1 MKLRLPHKFQAA
13 LMAAL
18 ASVSFTTLSSGTAAY
33 GATTSLDQ
41 AELQLVDFTTQSMTD
56 AKTAGWTF
64 SDGFAGSESG
74 VYTAAANT
82 RITSTTPWTSVIKD
96 GTSNRSIW
104 AGIITVN
111 VNTLP
116 TGAQCLL
123 EDASGTNRKEGM
135 GVGTA
140 TDGSKYITGVAGTT
154 YDWGHTNN
162 RGMDI
167 SLANLA
173 DANGNITLGIFYHG
187 TGTKL
192 YVADQQSSNTGLK
205 NGVSDTN
212 LAMYLSSAAGVEY
225 SNLFLFG
232 AESTTEVSDADMKR
246 MMKEAG
252 AYYWKGSTDGNWNAA
267 TTNWT
272 HYGSDLAVAIGTGGG
287 NANTNVVFGADA
299 SLKTVT
305 LAGATTVGA
314 LTVSGGDYTFNLNGN
329 LTTSGITIAQGASL
343 AYAGTGSISG
353 ALSGAGT
360 YILPSG
366 TKTLGSVSRGDSWT
380 GAVRISGFSFGG
392 ENLANTFTR
401 TGSWVELYGITGGYL
416 AGWNN
421 GSESANIIL
430 TDPSSNTVAWK
441 WSDGSSSGE
450 TLLTLSG
457 DIKGTGT
464 LFKDTTKFRQG
475 FKFTG
480 DVHGWTGDFRAK
492 ATVNDAVTKLE
503 FAGSS
508 GQEGEPYEVN
518 VGNISN
524 EGVAALNVVF
534 STAGD
539 VSVASNIKKTGTGA
553 VNLTVANGTNA
564 TFAGTITNANTLT
577 LAGNST
583 ATFSKAVSAASL
595 AVGDHRST
603 GATATFNGDLTLSGN
618 LTLNG
623 TQAALASVA
632 LNGNT
637 SVGNLDL
644 SNANN
649 AHGTVTLA
657 TGKTL
662 NVSGGMWMTTAATLV
677 LAENATF
684 EKGTELS
691 VVGLSNGGSLS
702 NTGSDTYNLN
712 NSGYTLTNVQAT
724 IKMASSDVQLRF
736 VNSKL
741 VTDQDITLKNLQSV
755 FSGMEIGGGTT
766 TVGASDAG
774 TVTLGAVTLSN
785 GGNLTLAAPVT
796 GNVSSINVAGT
807 SAISGGTLSMGG
819 TITTGDGAQLTLGGT
834 VLFAS
839 GGITSSGNGSLA
851 FDNSVVFDLS
861 QLTEDTATHTYTLF
875 TGNDVDLTSLNTAA
889 ANHIA
894 GVVTTGRTWTFNENG
909 QVTYRID
916 SRDLAW
922 RYGLDVGTWSTSTSD
937 KPWTVKGDPNA
948 QYFSDGDSVSFT
960 EMVAPAVVTLG
971 SNVTAASMT
980 LLDGDVVDVTV
991 NNGGGYTLNVDELD
1005 ILTGRLTT
1013 NTAMNVKSV
1022 NIAAG
1027 AEWALGYAQDLGA
1040 VTTINNNGLL
1050 RVLDGVELH
1059 VRKGT
1064 TAESIGTVTADEGG
1078 TLYVEN
1084 GSGTGVDKYTYH
1096 GSADAP
1102 FEGTLVYDIN
1112 STGGHNTSIALE
1124 NFQGTLELRGRLD
1137 ADDSSFGGMTKL
1149 VLRGDRANNTT
1160 GMWSHGSALTLDAD
1174 VDIVGDHQV
1183 DLYTSSALTINGD
1196 INAGGAAGILGKR
1209 DGNALNLNGDVNL
1222 LGLNIYVNTVNL
1234 NGTGKAYNLGAVTL
1248 SGGNLT
1254 VGEAGS
1260 VTAKSV
1266 FVADNVAA
1274 TITLGADM
1282 TVSAQGGSADT
1293 DGAFYTMGAE
1303 RTTLVKSASAD
1314 AVKTLTVQ
1322 KLDLSNVN
1330 TVLELQNVNMVVTG
1344 GATVGELQQASTKD
1358 NAIMRVGAGATL
1370 DLNGG
1375 VVWNK
1380 ADDRPGKETPDFV
1393 NLTINN
1399 GGTVNVN
1406 AGEGNKLND
1415 VTVNAGAKLNFDSDT
1430 ETEIMGALALAD
1442 TITNEGSLTIHNGS
1456 VAANQVGTLTGNGA
1470 YTVKG
1475 TVAAAGNLKL
1485 DGITVT
1491 GEESAAIT
1499 GNVEIAGGTLAGA
1512 ITLGSADST
1521 IRVSDVFTA
1530 AESSIIAIHGTMV
1543 LDDLGGAVTNYTGAQ
1558 YGGNNGFIS
1567 GVSLTAYNVGTNAT
1581 VTFDGSASY
1590 KDAAG
1595 RIENGVFTSDSGSMT
1610 TFIVTEMT
1618 GTGVETYSHA
1628 KSVGGDHFVNL
1639 EMAAG
1644 TSFIIDAVD
1653 AEMSSLDN
1661 IVVHEGATAAT
1672 IQVDAVT
1679 NIISVATGAG
1689 LTFTG
1694 DSEYFTLG
1702 TITGTGLLTIDGPT
1716 STSIMNDNSSFAGG
1730 ITVNK
1735 GYLAVNN
1742 VNQLGSGTITA
1753 NEGGTIQIT
1762 TNSLPATLTVE
1773 GQGDVNLLVNK
1784 GGQNVNLKAVEAANL
1799 HLVADSDHNSRFVYD
1814 AASDLSGVGHLYFDG
1829 GQLWLNG
1836 KDMTGD
1842 NAFAGDVTFN
1852 ATKYTENGQ
1861 PILSGAAMRINNS
1874 ATFNGAVAVDAY
1886 TKLAYASNSTVTFGG
1901 AVTGSGQL
1909 DLKSWSNNSGTL
1921 AIAGDASAFTGAVT
1935 SDSRITLNVAD
1946 QASLALGAGSNLAG
1960 AVTLDGTMTVAGN
1973 STISG
1978 AVSGTGSLVVN
1989 GGATLTLGGAGLINV
2004 GSLTMN
2010 TGSFLD
2016 VSNLTQMAGITVN
2029 LASYTNSAT
2038 CTAANITGVNSSL
2051 TYKLTDDGSNVTLTF
2066 ASAPSPTPFKPVV
2079 DLGNVMYVGDSITD
2093 GESGQKSWRYSFFQV
2108 LADGGIGQTE
2118 EGYFQHRQTSGAIT
2132 TTTYGDRTFENN
2144 HSAHTSARS
2153 KQTVGDSTGRYDNT
2167 NIKNWLGIS
2176 TEKTGGGT
2184 YEGPVYKDATA
2195 PNTYFVLL
2203 GTNDT
2208 LSEDG
2213 GHMSEA
2219 FYNQVIGTMYGYANG
2234 EFDGE
2239 TGTFDK
2245 MYAAMM
2251 QNNKDAKLVVLEIPT
2266 WSPDHRNNNNASDY
2280 AYIAKVNQK
2289 LHEWADSKHN
2299 SNITIVNTNPGILDV
2314 ANTTK
2319 PGAGVA
2325 TMYADG
2331 LHPSAQGELLIAGN
2345 VAKQLGYAGRTVGL
2359 DRASYSK
2366 PGSTTWTPAGDTS
2379 ITVEAGAEAQTFATG
2394 AFNIV
2399 DGYTIDFGA
2408 LYGNGLAD
2416 GWSDKAYGL
2425 SVQVGD
2431 GYHTGTLTFSEA
2443 YVMWGNTVLYS
2454 RDNSQAGDNFRIAYV
2469 NQSVDEED
2477 HVSTGYYVWMGDQ
2490 LIGEALSGVSGSF
2503 NGISLTSTGANGTV
2517 NNLTWSNTAYAPTT
2531 TLFENPNSA
2540 ERFHLEQANTLP
2552 THDNPEHS
2560 SLNIDFTDATP
2571 VSKQQFATGGQP
2583 AEGKLLAEHTDFGD
2597 SWFGPA
2603 GHNHTGNIE
2612 VEYSGVTS
2620 GLNMFGVINAAVTGD
2635 VSTVIGG
2642 GSTFGKGEYSSSGQC
2657 SIIGAFRNG
2666 SAATSI
2672 SGKLSIEINDATM
2685 TGHIL
2690 MGTAAG
2696 TASIGATDLRINSGA
2711 VVNGN
2716 IFGGHHQSTGTTT
2729 GDSDI
2734 TITGGTING
2743 TVYGGNMGNGS
2754 IGGNVNITITGGI
2767 ITGDV
2772 NGGGTG
2778 GTIAGS
2784 TNVTVEGILPSI
2796 KGNINAQNVT
2806 LKDVATSEE
2815 GYADGFD
2822 SYKGTI
2828 TATNFTLDKYTADEL
2843 LATVTAANLAAT
2855 NGTETTINHLTTAA
2869 GTAISVSADSSLT
2882 VGDVKLSA
2890 AIANSGEMVLNGNVD
2905 LSLLASEQSSRGY
2918 KDGDVDGNGF
2928 YHYVSTVQVVAV
2940 GSTGTFDGSEAT
2952 MTYNGNG
2959 GTVDNESGVFT
2970 SDESR
2975 DLATFHV
2982 FSSSEDYSTAYG
2994 IAGAQLT
3001 TVKLAGN
3008 ATTINMNEANVTLA
3022 TLTLEVG
3029 DAGAA
3034 TVNTTANATIS
3045 AITGLATGQTLNFT
3059 GNSATPAVLTINGD
3073 NTGNVLGDVVIT
3085 GGTVK
3090 MGLYKALGAYNH
3102 RGANPSTNRTITV
3115 GEGGVLDMN
3124 GAETGADHGYEI
3136 TLDGG
3141 TLTNTGTARRWS
3153 NRQPFTSVV
3162 LASDSKAVATSD
3174 FGLMASSWGATKLD
3188 LQDHVLEVS
3197 GAGRF
3202 YLSNTTVNA
3211 GENGLG
3217 TILAKGGTVNFNG
3230 NDGNTSRHGSFAG
3243 NLVMAADDNGTAGTI
3258 AGRLKLGGTTKVSST
3273 VEGDTPAVVTADI
3286 NTNGQTLRFE
3296 GAQDIN
3302 VAPGTATGD
3311 NYNGT
3316 AAISGNGTIEHASTG
3331 TTTISGSMSN
3341 FTGDVDVQ
3349 AGELNIMN
3357 IAQATSLNVAD
3368 VTISNST
3375 LGVYTNT
3382 TAAEANVG
3390 TLTIKDSNTLTASGA
3405 SAKLNA
3411 NLVMETGSTLDVSA
3425 YGGTG
3430 GLNMGCSVTLN
3441 PGMSLSANDME
3452 SVAGLGFME
3461 AYDLYHDVESF
3472 FIGNTQYEAITFA
3485 SETWVKASEI
3495 FDNTELDAKD
3505 YYVFYS
3511 GVNPGGNGGN
3521 VGTIYIV
3528 QVPEP
3533 TTSTLSL
3540 LALCALA
3547 ARRRR
3552 K

>member
-18 ASVSFTTLSSGTAAY
+18 ASVSITTLSSATAFA
-33 GATTSLDQ
+33 ATTSLDQ

-96 GTSNRSIW
+96 GSSNRSIW

-140 TDGSKYITGVAGTT
+140 ADGSKYITGVAGAT

-212 LAMYLSSAAGVEY
+212 LAMYLSSAAGVQY

-272 HYGSDLAVAIGTGGG
+272 HYGSDLAVAIGENGG

-299 SLKTVT
+299 TQKTVT

-314 LTVSGGDYTFNLNGN
+314 LTVSGGGYTFNLNGN

-343 AYAGTGSISG
+343 AYAGSGSITG
-353 ALSGAGT
+353 TLAGAGT
-360 YILPSG
+360 FILPNNSTSLGVTVG
-366 TKTLGSVSRGDSWT
+366 TDWT
-380 GAVRISGFSFGG
+380 GTVKVSNVSAAV
-392 ENLANTFTR
+392 NLNLNAYGR
-401 TGSWVELYGITGGYL
+401 TGSKVEV
-416 AGWNN
+416 AGVV
-421 GSESANIIL
+421 GHL
-430 TDPSSNTVAWK
+430 LK
-441 WSDGSSSGE
+441 SDE
-450 TLLTLSG
+450 TFAPEMVLSG
-457 DIKGTGT
+457 DGLKLTNGYGGFSYTFAGGISGSGNFEQNWGNGTQTFT
-464 LFKDTTKFRQG
+464 LQG
-475 FKFTG
+475 
-480 DVHGWTGDFRAK
+480 DLSRWTGDF
-492 ATVNDAVTKLE
+492 
-503 FAGSS
+503 
-508 GQEGEPYEVN
+508 
-518 VGNISN
+518 
-524 EGVAALNVVF
+524 
-534 STAGD
+534 
-539 VSVASNIKKTGTGA
+539 KKTGGNTTTI
-553 VNLTVANGTNA
+553 NLTAVTSATVGAGFQRTAGTLNINVGDGTNA
-564 TFAGTITNANTLT
+564 LTTAIERAVNASNLVIKNNASATLKDTLTLTNDLTLDGSVTLEKGGSVGTIDLSHSGNAHGTLT
-577 LAGNST
+577 LA
-583 ATFSKAVSAASL
+583 A
-595 AVGDHRST
+595 
-603 GATATFNGDLTLSGN
+603 
-618 LTLNG
+618 
-623 TQAALASVA
+623 
-632 LNGNT
+632 
-637 SVGNLDL
+637 
-644 SNANN
+644 
-649 AHGTVTLA
+649 
-657 TGKTL
+657 GKTL
-662 NVSGGMWMTTAATLV
+662 TYSSSFWGANNNKLLLGEGATV
-677 LAENATF
+677 KQTNNAPL
-684 EKGTELS
+684 EI
-691 VVGLSNGGSLS
+691 VGLAGESYVSSSANAQFG
-702 NTGSDTYNLN
+702 LN
-712 NSGYTLTNVQAT
+712 ASAYTLHNVQAT
-724 IKMASSDVQLRF
+724 IKTASDNVQLRF
-736 VNSKL
+736 DSSKL
-741 VTDQDITLKNLQSV
+741 VTSQNITLKNLQSV
-755 FSGMEIGGGTT
+755 FSGMDIQGGTT

-785 GGNLTLAAPVT
+785 GGNLTLAAPVI
-796 GNVSSINVAGT
+796 GNVSSINVTGT

-819 TITTGDGAQLTLGGT
+819 TITTGESARLTLGGT
-834 VLFAS
+834 VLFTN
-839 GGITSSGNGSLA
+839 GGIATGGSGSLA
-851 FDNSVVFDLS
+851 FDDSVVFDLS

-875 TGNDVDLTSLNTAA
+875 TGNNVDLTGLNTAA
-889 ANHIA
+889 GDHIA
-894 GVVTTGRTWTFNENG
+894 GVITTGRTWTFNDHG
-909 QVTYRID
+909 QVSYVVD

-937 KPWTVKGDPNA
+937 TPWTLKGDPHV

-971 SNVTAASMT
+971 SHVTAASMT

-991 NNGGGYTLNVDELD
+991 NNGGAYTLNVDELD
-1005 ILTGRLTT
+1005 IQTGRLTT
-1013 NTAMNVKSV
+1013 KTAMNVKSV

-1040 VTTINNNGLL
+1040 VTSINNNGLL

-1064 TAESIGTVTADEGG
+1064 TVETIGTVTADAGG

-1096 GSADAP
+1096 GSAAAP
-1102 FEGTLVYDIN
+1102 FKGTLVYDIN
-1112 STGGHNTSIALE
+1112 STTGHNTSIALE

-1137 ADDSSFGGMTKL
+1137 ANDSSFGDMTKL
-1149 VLRGDRANNTT
+1149 VLRGDRSDTTT

-1209 DGNALNLNGDVNL
+1209 DGNALYLNGNVNL

-1282 TVSAQGGSADT
+1282 TVSAPAGSTTAT

-1330 TVLELQNVNMVVTG
+1330 TVLELQNVHMVVTG

-1358 NAIMRVGAGATL
+1358 NATMKVGAGATL

-1380 ADDRPGKETPDFV
+1380 ADDRTGKDTPDFV

-1406 AGEGNKLND
+1406 AGTQNKLND

-1442 TITNEGSLTIHNGS
+1442 TITNEGSLTIHTGS

-1475 TVAAAGNLKL
+1475 TVAAAGSLKL

-1491 GEESAAIT
+1491 GEGSAAIT

-1521 IRVSDVFTA
+1521 IRVSKVFTA
-1530 AESSIIAIHGTMV
+1530 AESSTIAIHGTMV
-1543 LDDLGGAVTNYTGAQ
+1543 LDDLGGAVTNYTGAE

-1567 GVSLTAYNVGTNAT
+1567 GVSLTAYNVGTNAS

-1595 RIENGVFTSDSGSMT
+1595 GIKDGVFTSDTGSMT
-1610 TFIVTEMT
+1610 TFIVTEMM
-1618 GTGVETYSHA
+1618 GDNVETYSHA
-1628 KSVGGDHFVNL
+1628 KSVGGDYFVNL

-1644 TSFIIDAVD
+1644 TSFIIDAVGAD
-1653 AEMSSLDN
+1653 MSLLNN

-1672 IQVDAVT
+1672 VQVDAVT

-1716 STSIMNDNSSFAGG
+1716 SSIMNDNSSFAGG

-1773 GQGDVNLLVNK
+1773 GQGHVNLQVNK
-1784 GGQNVNLKAVEAANL
+1784 NGQNVELKAVDAANL
-1799 HLVADSDHNSRFVYD
+1799 HLVADADHNSRFNYTGN
-1814 AASDLSGVGHLYFDG
+1814 SNLNEVGHLYFDG

-1852 ATKYTENGQ
+1852 ATKYTESGQ

-1886 TKLAYASNSTVTFGG
+1886 TKLAYASGSTVTFGG

-1909 DLKSWSNNSGTL
+1909 DLKSWSNNSGTFT
-1921 AIAGDASAFTGAVT
+1921 IAGDASAYTGAVT

-1946 QASLALGAGSNLAG
+1946 TGSLALGAGSNLAG

-2010 TGSFLD
+2010 SGSFLD
-2016 VSNLTQMAGITVN
+2016 VSNITQMAGLTVN

-2051 TYKLTDDGSNVTLTF
+2051 SYTLNTTGGNVTLTF

-2153 KQTVGDSTGRYDNT
+2153 TQTVGDRTGRYDNT

-2176 TEKTGGGT
+2176 TDKTGGGT

-2208 LSEDG
+2208 LSDDG

-2219 FYNQVIGTMYGYANG
+2219 FYNQILGTMYGYANG

-2266 WSPDHRNNNNASDY
+2266 WSPNHGNNNNPSDY

-2331 LHPSAQGELLIAGN
+2331 LHPSAQGELIIAGN

-2359 DRASYSK
+2359 DRASHTK
-2366 PGSTTWTPAGDTS
+2366 PGSTTWTAADNTS
-2379 ITVEAGAEAQTFATG
+2379 ITVGTEAQIFATG

-2416 GWSDKAYGL
+2416 GWSDKANGL

-2431 GYHTGTLTFSEA
+2431 GFHTGTLTFSEA

-2469 NQSVDEED
+2469 NQSVDEDD

-2490 LIGEALSGVSGSF
+2490 LIGEALSGVSDSF

-2517 NNLTWSNTAYAPTT
+2517 KNLTWSNTAYAPTT

-2571 VSKQQFATGGQP
+2571 VSGR
-2583 AEGKLLAEHTDFGD
+2583 
-2597 SWFGPA
+2597 
-2603 GHNHTGNIE
+2603 
-2612 VEYSGVTS
+2612 YGVTS
-2620 GLNMFGVINAAVTGD
+2620 GNADVKLISSSTTATTNQWIGPVGGTHSGKVEMEYSNLQAPDNNIIVVYGGRQTGNVSLVLDNGTHIGKGEYNGTGKQSIHGSYQQTIEGDLNVEVNNATLDGGIIMGVINATGTIANTNLY
-2635 VSTVIGG
+2635 VNAGAAIGDSVYG
-2642 GSTFGKGEYSSSGQC
+2642 GNFS
-2657 SIIGAFRNG
+2657 ANG
-2666 SAATSI
+2666 TI
-2672 SGKLSIEINDATM
+2672 SGN
-2685 TGHIL
+2685 
-2690 MGTAAG
+2690 
-2696 TASIGATDLRINSGA
+2696 ASIT
-2711 VVNGN
+2711 V
-2716 IFGGHHQSTGTTT
+2716 
-2729 GDSDI
+2729 
-2734 TITGGTING
+2734 TGGTING
-2743 TVYGGNMGNGS
+2743 SVYGGNKGNGTIS
-2754 IGGNVNITITGGI
+2754 GNTSVTITGGI

-2784 TNVTVEGILPSI
+2784 TNVTVEGILPII

-2855 NGTETTINHLTTAA
+2855 NGTETVINHLTTTA

-2959 GTVDNESGVFT
+2959 GTVDNATGVFT
-2970 SDESR
+2970 SNESR
-2975 DLATFHV
+2975 NLATFHV

-3008 ATTINMNEANVTLA
+3008 ATTINMNEANATLA

-3029 DAGAA
+3029 EDGAA
-3034 TVNTTANATIS
+3034 TVNTTANTTIS
-3045 AITGLATGQTLNFT
+3045 AITGLAAGQTLNFT
-3059 GNSATPAVLTINGD
+3059 GDSATPAVLTINGD

-3141 TLTNTGTARRWS
+3141 TLTNTGIARRWS

-3211 GENGLG
+3211 GESGLG

-3302 VAPGTATGD
+3302 VAPGTASD
-3311 NYNGT
+3311 SLYNGRAEIT
-3316 AAISGNGTIEHASTG
+3316 GNGTIEHASTG

-3368 VTISNST
+3368 VTINSNGT

-3382 TAAEANVG
+3382 TAEEANEG
-3390 TLTIKDSNTLTASGA
+3390 TLTIQTTNKLTAGEGA
-3405 SAKLNA
+3405 HLNA
-3411 NLVMETGSTLDVSA
+3411 NLVMDGGSTLDVSS
-3425 YGGTG
+3425 TG
-3430 GLNMGCSVTLN
+3430 GVQGLIMGSTVTLN
-3441 PGMSLSANDME
+3441 SGSTLQVDGTDANEFLRGYLEDHQYYTLF
-3452 SVAGLGFME
+3452 S
-3461 AYDLYHDVESF
+3461 DVEKF
-3472 FIGNTQYEAITFA
+3472 VFNGVEQNELGIRDWTD
-3485 SETWVKASEI
+3485 
-3495 FDNTELDAKD
+3495 FDLDANRI
-3505 YYVFYS
+3505 YS
-3511 GVNPGGNGGN
+3511 NLTSNTYAVVYTMDTSAGGN
-3521 VGTIYIV
+3521 VGMIALTL
-3528 QVPEP
+3528 VPEP
-3533 TTSTLSL
+3533 TTGTLSL
-3540 LALCALA
+3540 LALAALA